1 MERLVMKLPAIQ
13 LPTKYHFSTL
23 WHEQELGSGE
33 AEPFAVI
40 VESRRYVYCIAYG
53 LIGDDSTVSG
63 QVLRSFP
70 DVLKEQ
76 VAQASKVVSGSRRL
90 ALRELFRG
98 LTWNVYADEIRT
110 KWSPRGIESFT
121 QHLFAKHVENWVP
134 SVCAT
139 EQPLDAPLRATYHFK
154 LGLAYA

>member
-1 MERLVMKLPAIQ
+1 MK
-13 LPTKYHFSTL
+13 LPTKYHLSTL
-23 WHEQELGSGE
+23 WHEQELGAGG

-53 LIGDDSTVSG
+53 LAGDDSTVSG

-70 DVLKEQ
+70 DILKEQ
-76 VAQASKVVSGSRRL
+76 VAQASKVVSGSSRL

-98 LTWNVYADEIRT
+98 LTWNVYADEIKT
-110 KWSPRGIESFT
+110 KWSLRDIESFA

-134 SVCAT
+134 PVSTSA
-139 EQPLDAPLRATYHFK
+139 LLHDAPLRATYHFK
-154 LGLAYA
+154 QGLGLAYA